1 MSTVVLSADGLYK
14 EFTLNRGPI
23 SLKQRFA
30 NCFRSNPRAR
40 TEQFCAVNNVSLTLN
55 RGEALALNGHN
66 GSGKSTLLQLLSG
79 ILSPT
84 KGRVSSLGRV
94 APLIELGVGFHHE
107 LTGLENIFLN
117 SSLFGIS
124 NRETK
129 SKINDIIDF
138 SGLDRFIDTP
148 VKNYSSGMYM
158 RLGFSVAVH
167 VNPQVLLADEIL
179 AVGDAEFQSKCHQ
192 RIKDMQADGMSLILV
207 THSEAQG
214 REYCTRFLTLERG
227 SVIAQGHYQ

>member
-1 MSTVVLSADGLYK
+1 MTILAAQGLSK
-14 EFTLNRGPI
+14 EFTIRR
-23 SLKQRFA
+23 STRTLKQRFTG
-30 NCFRSNPRAR
+30 CFRKP
-40 TEQFCAVNNVSLTLN
+40 EQSLRENFWAVRDVSLSLG

-79 ILSPT
+79 ILSPSHGT
-84 KGRVSSLGRV
+84 IASQGRI

-117 SSLFGIS
+117 SSLYGIS
-124 NRETK
+124 NKETK
-129 SKINDIIDF
+129 SRLNQIIDF

-167 VNPQVLLADEIL
+167 TNPQILLADEIL

-192 RIKDMQADGMSLILV
+192 RIKDMQSEGMGLILV
-207 THSEAQG
+207 THSEEQG
-214 REYCTRFLTLERG
+214 REFCTRYLTLEHG
-227 SVIAQGHYQ
+227 QVVAQGNY